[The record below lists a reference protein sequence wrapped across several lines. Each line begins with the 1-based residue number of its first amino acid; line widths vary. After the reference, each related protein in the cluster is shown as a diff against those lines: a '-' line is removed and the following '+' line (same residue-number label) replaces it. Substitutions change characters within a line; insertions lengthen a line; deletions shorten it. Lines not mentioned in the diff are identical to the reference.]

1 MKETEIREK
10 LVSFIDAGGKTI
22 QEVRV
27 HVGLRG
33 MDVLN
38 DLLLEGIVIWDHEQ
52 DLYRRVGR

>member
-38 DLLLEGIVIWDHEQ
+38 DLLLEGIVIWDNERG
-52 DLYRRVGR
+52 LYRRAK

>member
-27 HVGLRG
+27 HVGIRG

-38 DLLLEGIVIWDHEQ
+38 DLLLEGIVVWDRER
-52 DLYRRVGR
+52 DLYRRAK

>member
-1 MKETEIREK
+1 MKEAEIREK
-10 LVSFIDAGGKTI
+10 LEHFIDIGGKTI

-38 DLLLEGIVIWDHEQ
+38 DLLLEGIVVWDRER
-52 DLYRRVGR
+52 DLYRRAR

>member
-1 MKETEIREK
+1 MREAEIREK
-10 LVSFIDAGGKTI
+10 LVNFIDASGKTI

-38 DLLLEGIVIWDHEQ
+38 DLLLEGIVVWDRER
-52 DLYRRVGR
+52 DLYRRAR

>member
-1 MKETEIREK
+1 MKEAEIREK

-27 HVGLRG
+27 HVGIRG

-38 DLLLEGIVIWDHEQ
+38 DLLLEGIVNGICT
-52 DLYRRVGR
+52 GG

>member
-1 MKETEIREK
+1 MKEAEIREK

-27 HVGLRG
+27 HVGIRG

-38 DLLLEGIVIWDHEQ
+38 DLLLEGIVVWDRER
-52 DLYRRVGR
+52 DLYRRVK

>member
-1 MKETEIREK
+1 MREAEIWEK
-10 LVSFIDAGGKTI
+10 LVNFIDASGKTI

-38 DLLLEGIVIWDHEQ
+38 DLLLEGIVVWDRER
-52 DLYRRVGR
+52 DLYRRAR